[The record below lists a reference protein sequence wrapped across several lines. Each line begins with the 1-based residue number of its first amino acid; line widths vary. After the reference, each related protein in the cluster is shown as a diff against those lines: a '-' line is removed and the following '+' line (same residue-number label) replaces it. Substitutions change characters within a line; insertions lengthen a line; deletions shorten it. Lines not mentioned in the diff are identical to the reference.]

1 MKPLLHVLGKALPLS
16 FFAALLAATQ
26 VEGEGPVQALAV
38 AVGVCAAGYFGA
50 WAAHFLSYPRRYG
63 RKAVLAAARSLSWL
77 ALAFPLTVAT
87 VFAFAPLTGD
97 PGNLAQWLVFVVG
110 LIASELSILAY
121 SERLHSVMAEH
132 QRRSEGA
139 RHA

>member
-1 MKPLLHVLGKALPLS
+1 MNPLLNVLGRALPLS

-26 VEGEGPVQALAV
+26 VESEGPVQALAV

-63 RKAVLAAARSLSWL
+63 RKAVLAAARSLSCL
-77 ALAFPLTVAT
+77 ALAFPLSVVA
-87 VFAFAPLTGD
+87 VFAFAPLAGD

-110 LIASELSILAY
+110 LVASELSIVAY
-121 SERLHSVMAEH
+121 GERLHAAMAEH
-132 QRRSEGA
+132 QRRSEI
-139 RHA
+139 

>member
-1 MKPLLHVLGKALPLS
+1 MHGTRPGGTHVLLRITTPFRCYISHRCASLFPQVPMKPLLHVLGKALPLS

-38 AVGVCAAGYFGA
+38 AVGGCAAGYFGA

-87 VFAFAPLTGD
+87 V
-97 PGNLAQWLVFVVG
+97 
-110 LIASELSILAY
+110 
-121 SERLHSVMAEH
+121 
-132 QRRSEGA
+132 
-139 RHA
+139 